1 MGKRG
6 RDSDAAT
13 WSTHVAYFEHVAP
26 AHECLIVENVPEYSE
41 MLVLKCLKKSG
52 YSWQAKSLR
61 IDPRVLG
68 LGCARARLY
77 MVIFRT
83 DIFRW
88 EPNFTLEQLVECLA
102 GQVALSAGSY
112 YWAKLPPVK
121 LSTAQEKN
129 RQDYRRTTKLQFM
142 DLSQYPKNGR
152 GRGETKDG
160 ALPTLTTTT
169 GSLWSEAH
177 QRCLSSDEL
186 LSSHVLPVTRAQA
199 TKCHS
204 PRLKFDGCS
213 NASKVK
219 MAGNGMS
226 VPCMGVAMMGAAIA
240 LERIDGS

>member
-88 EPNFTLEQLVECLA
+88 EPNFTLEQLVDCLA

-121 LSTAQEKN
+121 LSTAQETWLNNCECEISLPSCLPFCCLFHIHFQSGKEPT
-129 RQDYRRTTKLQFM
+129 RLPAHDQAPVHG
-142 DLSQYPKNGR
+142 SIPISEEWSWEGR
-152 GRGETKDG
+152 NKRWCSSHIDNYHWIIVVRGE
-160 ALPTLTTTT
+160 
-169 GSLWSEAH
+169 
-177 QRCLSSDEL
+177 
-186 LSSHVLPVTRAQA
+186 
-199 TKCHS
+199 
-204 PRLKFDGCS
+204 
-213 NASKVK
+213 VK
-219 MAGNGMS
+219 G
-226 VPCMGVAMMGAAIA
+226 
-240 LERIDGS
+240 